1 MQQLQLQQYQAMQ
14 MQQMQML
21 QQQALA
27 AMGLQGMGLAGAVAP
42 SALPAAKSS
51 SPDVQTALGIM
62 QQVKAAG
69 RPPSDAELNWL
80 VEARE
85 KVRKAKDW
93 TGGDE
98 LRAAMKNYL
107 GVEFFEKEKRWKSS
121 DGREG
126 LIPMWGSLP

>member
-1 MQQLQLQQYQAMQ
+1 MSGGMPGAIP
-14 MQQMQML
+14 
-21 QQQALA
+21 
-27 AMGLQGMGLAGAVAP
+27 GLGGVGAVTAT
-42 SALPAAKSS
+42 ALPAAKSS

-62 QQVKAAG
+62 AQVKAAG

-98 LRAAMKNYL
+98 LRAAMKNYF
-107 GVEFFEKEKRWKSS
+107 GVEFLEKEKRWKSG

-126 LIPMWGSLP
+126 LIPMWSSLP